1 MAESG
6 KSSGSADSYIGSL
19 ISLTS
24 KYEIRYEG
32 VLYSIDTKESTIG
45 LQNVRSFGTEERKK
59 DGPQIPPSDKVYEY
73 ILFRGSDIK
82 DLQVKSSPPVHAEQQ
97 IHNDPAII
105 QSHYASG
112 PSGSSNSAPV
122 GVGTPTD
129 LRSHGES
136 TSLLQV
142 AYPGALPLHQPGA
155 HLGYSPAP
163 QNSNGASLSMP
174 MYWQGYY
181 GSSGG
186 LPQAQQQS
194 MPFQPP
200 STISVPL
207 TMQNQLQYSAV
218 QESLST
224 SMANLSEPVAS
235 VPSNVPIANSVP
247 LNFSPSLHP
256 AISTSL
262 SDVPSSM
269 FINASVP
276 SHSSSNLL
284 TISSRPLYSQYVNPI
299 AASVSGK
306 GGSAP
311 LPVLPVQSL
320 PYSSPSFAGSTSG
333 SLLTKPPTLL
343 TPDQFT
349 QPGPPSSS
357 SVQLPYSEPKNVDGL
372 MALSSKP
379 SPSVSTPLQ
388 VPLLPLPL
396 STQQFDE
403 FGAYSKAG
411 NGEDRRSRGQASH
424 QSVTDFTEEFDFIA
438 MNEKFKKDEVW
449 GYLGKAKE
457 RNTEEGTE
465 DSSADQYV
473 EYGQDDNEAP
483 KSTVKPVY
491 NKDDFFDT
499 ISCNSLTRGGR
510 NGRTR
515 FSERMKL
522 DTETFGDFQ
531 QRPYSGRGGR
541 GNGRAGNYRGS
552 YNWGRGYGYGGSGRG
567 QMPT

>member
-6 KSSGSADSYIGSL
+6 KSASPADSYIGSL

-45 LQNVRSFGTEERKK
+45 LQNVRSFGTEGRKK

-82 DLQVKSSPPVHAEQQ
+82 DLQVKSSPPVHAEQHIQ
-97 IHNDPAII
+97 NDTAII

-112 PSGSSNSAPV
+112 PSGSSNSASV
-122 GVGTPTD
+122 GGGTLTD
-129 LRSHGES
+129 LSSHGES
-136 TSLLQV
+136 TALARE
-142 AYPGALPLHQPGA
+142 AYPGAFPLYQPGA
-155 HLGYSPAP
+155 HWGSSPAT
-163 QNSNGASLSMP
+163 QNSNEASLSMP
-174 MYWQGYY
+174 LYWQGYY

-207 TMQNQLQYSAV
+207 TLQNQLLYSEV

-224 SMANLSEPVAS
+224 SMTNLSEPVAP
-235 VPSNVPIANSVP
+235 VPSNVPTANSVP
-247 LNFSPSLHP
+247 SKFSPSLNP
-256 AISTSL
+256 AISTSF
-262 SDVPSSM
+262 SDVPASM
-269 FINASVP
+269 FIKASVP
-276 SHSSSNLL
+276 THSSSNLL
-284 TISSRPLYSQYVNPI
+284 TVSSLPLSSQYVNPI

-311 LPVLPVQSL
+311 LSVLPVQSL
-320 PYSSPSFAGSTSG
+320 SYSSPSIAGSISG

-343 TPDQFT
+343 TPDQLT
-349 QPGPPSSS
+349 QPGPPASSS
-357 SVQLPYSEPKNVDGL
+357 IQIPYSDQKNVDGL
-372 MALSSKP
+372 MAESSTT
-379 SPSVSTPLQ
+379 SSSVSTPLQ

-396 STQQFDE
+396 SSQQ
-403 FGAYSKAG
+403 
-411 NGEDRRSRGQASH
+411 SH
-424 QSVTDFTEEFDFIA
+424 QSLTDFGEEFDFIA
-438 MNEKFKKDEVW
+438 MNEKFRKDEVW

-457 RNTEEGTE
+457 RHEEEGTE
-465 DSSADQYV
+465 DSPSNQYA
-473 EYGQDDNEAP
+473 EDGHGDNEVS

-499 ISCNSLTRGGR
+499 LSCNSLTRAAR
-510 NGRTR
+510 NGRTK

-531 QRPYSGRGGR
+531 QRPYLGRGGR
-541 GNGRAGNYRGS
+541 GIGRAGNYRGS
-552 YNWGRGYGYGGSGRG
+552 YYNWGRGYGYGPRGRG
-567 QMPT
+567 HLPI

>member
-6 KSSGSADSYIGSL
+6 KSDSPADSYIGSL

-32 VLYSIDTKESTIG
+32 VLYNIDTEESTIG
-45 LQNVRSFGTEERKK
+45 LQNVRSFGTEGRKK
-59 DGPQIPPSDKVYEY
+59 DGPQIPSSDKVYEY

-97 IHNDPAII
+97 VHNDPAII

-112 PSGSSNSAPV
+112 PSGSSNSASV
-122 GVGTPTD
+122 GGGALTD
-129 LRSHGES
+129 LSFHGES
-136 TSLLQV
+136 TASARV
-142 AYPGALPLHQPGA
+142 AYPGALPLYQPG
-155 HLGYSPAP
+155 GYWGSSPAT
-163 QNSNGASLSMP
+163 QNSNGLSLSMP
-174 MYWQGYY
+174 LSWQGYY

-207 TMQNQLQYSAV
+207 MLQNQLQYPEV
-218 QESLST
+218 LESLST
-224 SMANLSEPVAS
+224 STANLSELAAP
-235 VPSNVPIANSVP
+235 VPSNVPTANSVALKFSSS
-247 LNFSPSLHP
+247 LNS

-262 SDVPSSM
+262 SDVPSSL
-269 FINASVP
+269 FIKASVP

-284 TISSRPLYSQYVNPI
+284 TISSLPLSSQYVNPI
-299 AASVSGK
+299 AASISGK

-320 PYSSPSFAGSTSG
+320 PYSSPSIAGSISG

-343 TPDQFT
+343 TPDHLM
-349 QPGPPSSS
+349 QPGPPASSS
-357 SVQLPYSEPKNVDGL
+357 IQIPYSDQKNVDGP
-372 MALSSKP
+372 MAASAKP
-379 SPSVSTPLQ
+379 SSSVSTPLQ
-388 VPLLPLPL
+388 LPLLPLPL
-396 STQQFDE
+396 STQKFDE
-403 FGAYSKAG
+403 SVAYSKPS
-411 NGEDRRSRGQASH
+411 NGEDRGNYGQGSH
-424 QSVTDFTEEFDFIA
+424 QSVTDYTEEFDFIA
-438 MNEKFKKDEVW
+438 MNEKFRKDEVW

-457 RNTEEGTE
+457 RLKAEGTE
-465 DSSADQYV
+465 DSPDEQYA
-473 EYGQDDNEAP
+473 EYGQGDEAP

-499 ISCNSLTRGGR
+499 LSCNSVTRGAW
-510 NGRTR
+510 NGRIR

-522 DTETFGDFQ
+522 DTETFGDFP
-531 QRPYSGRGGR
+531 QRAYSGHGGR
-541 GNGRAGNYRGS
+541 GIGRAGNYRGS
-552 YNWGRGYGYGGSGRG
+552 YYNWGRGYGYGARGRG
-567 QMPT
+567 HLPI